1 MLSTKAKMR
10 IARAL
15 NLAVVGARKMTGLGS
30 VVETRRFGVN
40 WQLDLNEAI
49 DLALYLGKY
58 QNISQR
64 TKTEWLHP
72 GVLAVDIGANIGAHG
87 LRIAKMIGADGRVV
101 CIEPTDFAYAK
112 LTANA
117 RLNPELT
124 KRLILVQAA
133 LTDGSGS
140 SADNKFY
147 SRWPLRRNGA
157 ALHAQHLGHLEQAQ
171 GARFVSLD
179 ALLDELRAA
188 DRISGRVSF
197 VKIDVDGHELDVISG
212 GRATLSKDKPA
223 ILIEIAPH
231 VQDEVP
237 GRFEKL
243 VAMLQTLGYCLED
256 HETGE
261 PLSLSAPALRAMIAP
276 GASIDVIARPA

>member
-15 NLAVVGARKMTGLGS
+15 NLAVMGARTVTGLGS

-40 WQLDLNEAI
+40 WRLDLNEAI

-72 GVLAVDIGANIGAHG
+72 GALVVDIGANIGAHG
-87 LRIAKMIGADGRVV
+87 LRIATMIEPEGRVV

-117 RLNPELT
+117 RLNPALAE
-124 KRLILVQAA
+124 RLILVQAA
-133 LTDGSGS
+133 LTDSNGVNV
-140 SADNKFY
+140 DNKFY

-157 ALHAQHLGHLEQAQ
+157 ALHAEHFGHLEQAQ
-171 GARFVSLD
+171 DARFVSLD
-179 ALLDELRAA
+179 TLLDELRAA
-188 DRISGRVSF
+188 GRIRGPVSF
-197 VKIDVDGHELDVISG
+197 IKIDVDGHELDVISG
-212 GRATLSKDKPA
+212 GRVTLSKDKPV

-243 VAMLQTLGYCLED
+243 IAMIGSLGYRLED
-256 HETGE
+256 QETGE
-261 PLSLSAPALRAMIAP
+261 PVAVSAPALRAMIAP
-276 GASIDVIARPA
+276 GASIDVIARPT